1 MDSKL
6 LSPAVPTLSDA
17 RPTPDELGDSCFN
30 MAQQAAERHGIGPRR
45 NQAALVAIDRAG
57 AVRTLT
63 YGALA
68 GEVSRFANALAAL
81 GVVAGDRVALL
92 LPRVPEAHVAVLGA
106 LELGAVVCPLFA
118 AYGPEPIRRRLSL
131 AGARVLVT
139 SSELFARKVRSI
151 RDGVPSLEHVIAVG
165 AEAPEGTHPWS
176 GLLDRASER
185 HEVLAS
191 DPELPALVHFTSGT
205 TGEPKGAVHVHGA
218 LDSMTA
224 TARSVLGLQPGWPV
238 VAFGALVALCLAAAY
253 VAMGAA
259 WLIYK
264 SEGELQIKSVRW
276 LRWALI
282 VTALGMAAVSLA
294 TPWASPRIFDKWFA
308 LPHLYWLLPLPVVS
322 GALFLWL
329 FLLTF
334 RLPAPDDRHSL
345 KPFLIMAAIFAT
357 GFAGL
362 AYSFYPYVVPE
373 RLTIWEAAAA
383 PESLGIILAGT
394 AFVLPVIIGYSFYA
408 YRVFGGKAGD
418 LRYD

>member
-1 MDSKL
+1 MTIDW
-6 LSPAVPTLSDA
+6 PTLLPLIFASLMGLAILIYVVLDCFDLGIGILFAAASAEEKDA
-17 RPTPDELGDSCFN
+17 
-30 MAQQAAERHGIGPRR
+30 MIAGIGPFWDA
-45 NQAALVAIDRAG
+45 NETWLVLAVGLLLVAFPIAHGTILTALYLPVFALLFGLILRGVAFDFRAKVPPRRKSRWNASFFAG
-57 AVRTLT
+57 SVIAS
-63 YGALA
+63 LA
-68 GEVSRFANALAAL
+68 QGYML
-81 GVVAGDRVALL
+81 GV
-92 LPRVPEAHVAVLGA
+92 
-106 LELGAVVCPLFA
+106 
-118 AYGPEPIRRRLSL
+118 Y
-131 AGARVLVT
+131 
-139 SSELFARKVRSI
+139 
-151 RDGVPSLEHVIAVG
+151 
-165 AEAPEGTHPWS
+165 
-176 GLLDRASER
+176 
-185 HEVLAS
+185 
-191 DPELPALVHFTSGT
+191 
-205 TGEPKGAVHVHGA
+205 
-218 LDSMTA
+218 
-224 TARSVLGLQPGWPV
+224 VLGLQPGWPV

-345 KPFLIMAAIFAT
+345 KPFQIMAAIFAT